1 MIESKIIF
9 TGPVGVGKTTAIAA
23 ISDEPPIQ
31 TDARASD
38 MTLARKANTT
48 VAMDY
53 GVIRLDESTKV
64 HLYGTPGQ
72 ERFDFM
78 WEILSQGS
86 IGLILIG
93 IGLMTKPEPALVSGL
108 CYLLLSIPSA
118 LYAYFLRKQGA
129 VFVLNE
135 QYLEYQSKAGGDY
148 QRHSLDEI
156 AEIRYLVSPVYRGYQ
171 SKRLRIVG
179 NKGALLA
186 VVNLNKLDGA
196 DFNGIYH
203 FVEQVAP
210 YIKWDFSNS

>member
-1 MIESKIIF
+1 MV
-9 TGPVGVGKTTAIAA
+9 PVAV
-23 ISDEPPIQ
+23 
-31 TDARASD
+31 
-38 MTLARKANTT
+38 
-48 VAMDY
+48 
-53 GVIRLDESTKV
+53 
-64 HLYGTPGQ
+64 
-72 ERFDFM
+72 
-78 WEILSQGS
+78 S

-93 IGLMTKPEPALVSGL
+93 IGLMTKPEPAVVSGL
-108 CYLLLSIPSA
+108 CYLLLNIPSA

-148 QRHSLDEI
+148 QRHSLEEI
-156 AEIRYLVSPVYRGYQ
+156 AEIRYMVSPVYRGYQ

-196 DFNGIYH
+196 DFNDIYH

-210 YIKWDFSNS
+210 HIRWDFSNS

>member
-1 MIESKIIF
+1 MKKGYISKMISYKRSIVI
-9 TGPVGVGKTTAIAA
+9 PVAV
-23 ISDEPPIQ
+23 
-31 TDARASD
+31 
-38 MTLARKANTT
+38 
-48 VAMDY
+48 
-53 GVIRLDESTKV
+53 
-64 HLYGTPGQ
+64 
-72 ERFDFM
+72 
-78 WEILSQGS
+78 S
-86 IGLILIG
+86 IGLVLIG
-93 IGLMTKPEPALVSGL
+93 IGLMTKLEPALVSGL

>member
-1 MIESKIIF
+1 MISYKRSIVV
-9 TGPVGVGKTTAIAA
+9 PVAV
-23 ISDEPPIQ
+23 
-31 TDARASD
+31 
-38 MTLARKANTT
+38 
-48 VAMDY
+48 
-53 GVIRLDESTKV
+53 
-64 HLYGTPGQ
+64 
-72 ERFDFM
+72 
-78 WEILSQGS
+78 S
-86 IGLILIG
+86 IGLVLIG
-93 IGLMTKPEPALVSGL
+93 IGLMTKPEPAEMSGL

-196 DFNGIYH
+196 DFNDIYH

-210 YIKWDFSNS
+210 HIIWEFPK

>member
-1 MIESKIIF
+1 MISYKRSIVI
-9 TGPVGVGKTTAIAA
+9 PVAV
-23 ISDEPPIQ
+23 
-31 TDARASD
+31 
-38 MTLARKANTT
+38 
-48 VAMDY
+48 
-53 GVIRLDESTKV
+53 
-64 HLYGTPGQ
+64 
-72 ERFDFM
+72 
-78 WEILSQGS
+78 S
-86 IGLILIG
+86 IGLVLIG
-93 IGLMTKPEPALVSGL
+93 IGLMTKLEPALVSGL